1 MDLTNLAPLLP
12 LIVGVV
18 AGSVLGGLIVWLIQ
32 RAQSSGLRERVAH
45 FTNMQQNVDLM
56 TERTA
61 SLQRENGELQI
72 HVAKLQEKANADAEK
87 IEWLSSA
94 KQQMQDTFN
103 SLAGQSLQTN
113 TDEFMKRAEG
123 QLISPLKQNLLS
135 LDGHIR
141 DMEQKREGAYKGL
154 EEQLRSLAATH
165 VVLHDTTSNLV
176 GALKSP
182 TVRGNWGELQLR
194 RVVELA
200 GLSNHVDFE
209 EQVHT
214 KNGRPDLVVYMPN
227 DVFLPVDAKTPMEA
241 YLQAMEAKT
250 EEERRRKLIGH
261 AQAMRARAKELS
273 QKQYWSQFESA
284 PEFVVMFIPNDAC
297 LHAAFEQDKELL
309 DYCLNSKV
317 LIATP
322 VTLLALLK
330 SVAHGWQ
337 QRRLTENS
345 QEIVKEGRELYSRL
359 AKFVDHLSSVGVNLG
374 RTLNSYNDA
383 IGSLERR
390 LLPSARRFQEL
401 QVTLDA
407 LPTPVRLDDPVRRMD
422 VLGIDDEQ

>member
-1 MDLTNLAPLLP
+1 MDLTNLAPYLP
-12 LIVGVV
+12 LVVSFV
-18 AGSVLGGLIVWLIQ
+18 AGAVLSGLIVWLIQ
-32 RAQSSGLRERVAH
+32 RAQSSGLRERVTHLA
-45 FTNMQQNVDLM
+45 NMQHNVELM
-56 TERTA
+56 TERTMT
-61 SLQRENGELQI
+61 LQRENGELQI
-72 HVAKLQEKANADAEK
+72 RIAKLQEKVHADAEK

-94 KQQMQDTFN
+94 KQQMQDTFR

-123 QLISPLKQNLLS
+123 QLINPLQQNLLS

-141 DMEQKREGAYKGL
+141 ELEQKREGAYKGI
-154 EEQLRSLAATH
+154 EEQLRNLTETH
-165 VVLHDTTSNLV
+165 LVLHDTTSNLV

-182 TVRGNWGELQLR
+182 TVRGNWGEVQLR
-194 RVVELA
+194 RIVELA

-214 KNGRPDLVVYMPN
+214 QNGRPDLVVYMPN
-227 DVFLPVDAKTPMEA
+227 DAFLPVDAKTPMEA
-241 YLQAMEAKT
+241 YLQAIEAQS
-250 EEERRRKLIGH
+250 EEERRKKLTSH
-261 AQAMRARAKELS
+261 AQAMRARARELS
-273 QKQYWSQFESA
+273 QKQYWNQFKAA

-317 LIATP
+317 LITTP

-345 QEIVKEGRELYSRL
+345 QEIVKEGQELYGRL
-359 AKFVDHLSSVGVNLG
+359 AKFVDHLSNVGANLG
-374 RTLNSYNDA
+374 RTVNSYNDT

-401 QVTLDA
+401 QVTMDT
-407 LPTPVRLDDPVRRMD
+407 LPTPAKLDDPVRRID
-422 VLGIDDEQ
+422 TLGMADDQ